1 MSIASQPT
9 NPKAAPPV
17 QPVTDIRGQA
27 VMQLLRPMKPY
38 LDDPTVNELAMNK
51 PGELW
56 TKSFRGWE
64 CHDMPV
70 LTDAYM
76 QGLITALVT
85 YNSVGR
91 SSIMYLVL
99 PGGERGTVVL
109 PPSVIDGS
117 LSFLVRKHSQVVK
130 TLEQL
135 TDEGAFDSYKDVSF
149 NKPTEQECNDA
160 LAAHDFTRLEPF
172 EAELLKLKR
181 TGATR
186 EFLESCVLNKR
197 NIVIA
202 GKTGSG
208 KTTFARSLI
217 EKVPT
222 TERIVT
228 IEDVHELMLDNHP
241 NVVPMLYGYGKG
253 RYPADECLA
262 ACMRQTP
269 DRIFLAE
276 LRGNEAW
283 EYLNSLNTGHPG
295 SITTV
300 HANNALQTFERIATL
315 VKKSEVGRQLDME
328 MIKLVLYTTI
338 DVVLF
343 FHERKLVEVFY
354 DPIFAKKQMA

>member
-1 MSIASQPT
+1 MSTALQQTNGAAHQAQPGRGG
-9 NPKAAPPV
+9 K
-17 QPVTDIRGQA
+17 GQA
-27 VMQLLRPMKPY
+27 VEQLLRPLQPFFEA
-38 LDDPTVNELAMNK
+38 PEITEIAMNR
-51 PGELW
+51 PCEVW
-56 TKSFRGWE
+56 TKTFTGWE
-64 CHDMPV
+64 RHEIPA
-70 LTDAYM
+70 LTASYM

-85 YNSVGR
+85 YNGVAPKSV
-91 SSIMYLVL
+91 MYLVL
-99 PGGERGTVVL
+99 PGGERGTVAV
-109 PPSVIDGS
+109 PPAVIDGT
-117 LSFLVRKHSQVVK
+117 LSFLVRKHSMVVK

-135 TDEGAFDSYKDVSF
+135 ADEGAFDTFTDVSF
-149 NKPTEQECNDA
+149 NKPSEMECHEA
-160 LAAHDFTRLEPF
+160 MAAHDFTRMEPF
-172 EAELLKLKR
+172 EAELLRLKR
-181 TGATR
+181 EGTVR

-222 TERIVT
+222 DERIVT
-228 IEDVHELMLDNHP
+228 IEDVHELFLESHP
-241 NVVPMLYGYGKG
+241 NRVPMLYGYGSG
-253 RYPADECLA
+253 RVSADECLA
-262 ACMRQTP
+262 ACMRQSP

-354 DPIFAKKQMA
+354 DPIFSKAKMA